1 MARAMLITGG
11 AGFIGCN
18 FVRHVL
24 SHRPDRHILNL
35 DALTYC
41 GNVDNLPDHP
51 HHTFVHGDICDGEL
65 VERVM
70 RDCDTVVHIAAETH
84 VDRSIVDAGP
94 FVRTNVEG
102 TQTLLDAAVRCGVE
116 RFVYVSTDEVYG
128 ALELDAPHR
137 FTEDSPLRP
146 TSPYAASKTA
156 GDLLAQAA
164 SATHGLPVVIARCGN
179 NFGPY
184 QFPEKIIPLFVTNL
198 LQGQR
203 VPLYGDGRH
212 VRDWIHVEDHC
223 QALLLLAEQGRPG
236 EVYNIGADNEQANI
250 DLTRLL
256 VALCGTD
263 ESMIEHVTDRPGH
276 DRRYALD
283 ATKLR
288 TELGWQPVRSAW
300 PEALE
305 QTVQW
310 YRDHEPWWRRL
321 RDDV

>member
-1 MARAMLITGG
+1 MLITGG

-24 SHRPDRHILNL
+24 RHRPDRRIINL

-41 GNVDNLPDHP
+41 GNVDNLPDDRR
-51 HHTFVHGDICDGEL
+51 HTFVHGDVCDAQL
-65 VERVM
+65 VEEVM
-70 RDCDTVVHIAAETH
+70 GDCDTVVHIAAETH
-84 VDRSIVDAGP
+84 VDRSIVDAAP

-116 RFVYVSTDEVYG
+116 QFVYVSTDEVYG

-137 FTEDSPLRP
+137 FTETSPLRP

-164 SATHGLPVVIARCGN
+164 FATHGLPVVIARCGN

-223 QALLLLAEQGRPG
+223 EALLLLAEQGKAG
-236 EVYNIGADNEQANI
+236 EVYNIGADNEQANL
-250 DLTRLL
+250 DLTRML
-256 VALCGTD
+256 VELCGAD
-263 ESMIEHVTDRPGH
+263 ASMIEHVKDRPGH

-283 ATKLR
+283 ASKLR
-288 TELGWQPVRSAW
+288 TELGWRPTRSAW
-300 PEALE
+300 PAALE

-310 YRDHEPWWRRL
+310 YRDHESWWRRL